1 MSTSAAITGFAL
13 IAATLG
19 SVAATSES
27 EPRRSGEQ
35 IYAERCA
42 FCHDANGWGT
52 RTLARRLPPRETVLL
67 DRVNL
72 PPAYTTFVVRHGI
85 GAMPQ
90 FNPSEITDAEL
101 AEISQSL
108 ESRN

>member
-1 MSTSAAITGFAL
+1 MSTSAALTGLAL

-19 SVAATSES
+19 SVAATSGP
-27 EPRRSGEQ
+27 EPRRSSEQ

-42 FCHDANGWGT
+42 FCHDASGWGT
-52 RTLARRLPPRETVLL
+52 RTLARRLPPAEAALL

-72 PPAYTTFVVRHGI
+72 PPAYTKFVVRHGI

-90 FNPSEITDAEL
+90 FNPSEITDGEL
-101 AEISQSL
+101 AEIALWL